1 MGFEKKHRIYD
12 LDFTGTGLEGLTLKA
27 RGMTMRE
34 ALDVGATFDVLNE
47 IKEKVTEEQ
56 KVRIHEALDFFASR
70 IVEWDLEEDGVP
82 VPVSGGALLDLDLTD
97 TMLALAAWQDAVTD
111 VPAPLEQRS
120 NAGSK
125 WEGEPIPMVIPSP
138 SLPS

>member
-1 MGFEKKHRIYD
+1 MGFQKKHKIYD
-12 LDFTGTGLEGLTLKA
+12 LDFTGTALEGLTLKA

-34 ALDVGATFDVLNE
+34 ALEVGGTFDVLNQ
-47 IKEKVTEEQ
+47 IKDVVTPEQ
-56 KVRIHEALDFFASR
+56 MAKIQDALDFFASR

-82 VPVSGGALLDLDLTD
+82 VPISGAALMELDITD

-120 NAGSK
+120 SAGSK

-138 SLPS
+138 SLPN